1 MRRHMKLMVAPF
13 VNYRFG
19 VVITYIVWLEHSNQS
34 KSIPVADL
42 MSHPFHD
49 KLSDPSC
56 WDKVHIVSDDHF
68 YHIWPF
74 ETF

>member
-1 MRRHMKLMVAPF
+1 MKLMVAPF

-42 MSHPFHD
+42 MSHPVMAIY
-49 KLSDPSC
+49 L
-56 WDKVHIVSDDHF
+56 W
-68 YHIWPF
+68 
-74 ETF
+74 